1 MWNLVQE
8 IFARPDVTGTCVFD
22 KKGGQ
27 LCGKGHEKLP
37 AGLLDT
43 LGLHTARLFQ
53 MGKMSGLGVRMAQ
66 FFFDRYVVL
75 AQQVPSGEIFL
86 VLCLTHADYEQIATT
101 INSKVVAALPI
112 ELAPPPEEAE
122 EQNTEPEPRPPEI
135 CPPHLQVLL
144 DKIEQ
149 ALAGA
154 IGPVAGMVMQDYIDL
169 WRQGGPSVPSRLV
182 ELTNM
187 LVDEIG
193 EPEAAQD
200 FVAQIEQIV

>member
-1 MWNLVQE
+1 M
-8 IFARPDVTGTCVFD
+8 
-22 KKGGQ
+22 
-27 LCGKGHEKLP
+27 
-37 AGLLDT
+37 
-43 LGLHTARLFQ
+43 
-53 MGKMSGLGVRMAQ
+53 
-66 FFFDRYVVL
+66 
-75 AQQVPSGEIFL
+75 
-86 VLCLTHADYEQIATT
+86 
-101 INSKVVAALPI
+101 
-112 ELAPPPEEAE
+112 
-122 EQNTEPEPRPPEI
+122 
-135 CPPHLQVLL
+135 L

-169 WRQGGPSVPSRLV
+169 WRQGGPTVPARLV